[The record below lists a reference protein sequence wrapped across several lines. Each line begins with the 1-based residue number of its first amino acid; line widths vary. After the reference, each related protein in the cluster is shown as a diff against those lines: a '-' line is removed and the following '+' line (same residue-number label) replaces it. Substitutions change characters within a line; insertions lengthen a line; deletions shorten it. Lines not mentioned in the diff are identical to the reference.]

1 MGSVTIPQDLMDRAD
16 LWENE
21 RVLVASFDSG
31 ARLWTY
37 VIPAPAGSGRIE
49 MNGAAARLIA
59 EGERVIIM
67 AFGLTETP
75 IQPRVLICDPRD
87 NTVLTTGF

>member
-1 MGSVTIPQDLMDRAD
+1 MERAD
-16 LWENE
+16 IWENE

-37 VIPAPAGSGRIE
+37 VIPGPAGCGSIE

-59 EGERVIIM
+59 KGERVIIM

-75 IQPRVLICDPRD
+75 IRPKVLICNPDD
-87 NTVLTTGF
+87 NTVIRDGY

>member
-1 MGSVTIPQDLMDRAD
+1 
-16 LWENE
+16 
-21 RVLVASFDSG
+21 
-31 ARLWTY
+31 
-37 VIPAPAGSGRIE
+37 